1 MMVSMTGNESLI
13 MRVPRLKNES
23 GKRKYPIAPL
33 TQEQQNDLMSGKR
46 VGSSGGWLLID
57 IVFYILLIGIFLL
70 LVILMSSWLI
80 VGPWRL
86 LGYIVKSLKNIRIN
100 Q

>member
-23 GKRKYPIAPL
+23 EKRKYPIASL
-33 TQEQQNDLMSGKR
+33 TQEQQNDLMSMRKSELGI
-46 VGSSGGWLLID
+46 GWLLLD
-57 IVFYILLIGIFLL
+57 IAFYILLIGIFLF

-86 LGYIVKSLKNIRIN
+86 LKYIIKAFKNSRIN

>member
-1 MMVSMTGNESLI
+1 MNQI
-13 MRVPRLKNES
+13 
-23 GKRKYPIAPL
+23 KRKYPIPPL

-46 VGSSGGWLLID
+46 VGSSVGWLLID
-57 IVFYILLIGIFLL
+57 IAFYILLIGIFLFL
-70 LVILMSSWLI
+70 IIAMSVWLI

-86 LGYIVKSLKNIRIN
+86 LGYVVKSLKNIRIN